1 MGRGDRRQAAI
12 TAYACAIGRFGAMQ
26 RVEIDRTAGTI
37 RLANVD
43 TRQRQRRFAL
53 REVESI
59 RRLRGYRQNGLSMT
73 LAPAADRRWNFVE
86 FRNTKITDAE
96 DSALFVALIDAVRS
110 ARPDVNIEG
119 F

>member
-1 MGRGDRRQAAI
+1 MNAVIGGTAAL
-12 TAYACAIGRFGAMQ
+12 TAYACAIGLFGAMQ

-43 TRQRQRRFAL
+43 TRQRRFAL